1 VIRAQIKRLA
11 AGARNVAKRQQHL
24 RRGEMFAGAPIQTR
38 AFAKA
43 LDKAFRECRL
53 AGTGLG
59 RNGNDPAAT
68 IARVRKG
75 LA

>member
-1 VIRAQIKRLA
+1 
-11 AGARNVAKRQQHL
+11 
-24 RRGEMFAGAPIQTR
+24 MFAGAPIQTR